1 MLAFREILMNAFEH
15 GADFHPS
22 KLVEVAA
29 VHTQR
34 ATVFYVHDPGS
45 GFRWDEFPMMQ
56 CRIHRTHPLRIS
68 NCARAWVC
76 GRGVRYSGRKRHRRR
91 VDL

>member
-45 GFRWDEFPMMQ
+45 GFRWDEIPHAAMSNPPDA
-56 CRIHRTHPLRIS
+56 PLAHLTLREGLGMRPGGSIFWPQKAS
-68 NCARAWVC
+68 
-76 GRGVRYSGRKRHRRR
+76 STS
-91 VDL
+91 